1 MKIRLNRLPRHAN
14 FEYRP
19 RFYDPERE
27 RREAL
32 KADYNAPGADV
43 GTRLKSQ
50 IRQGFGRSSGGSSQ
64 FAFRTQR
71 NQQSAASNRRLF
83 MIIAAF
89 MLIAYLVLESNVEGL
104 LQAFNQLE
112 TR

>member
-1 MKIRLNRLPRHAN
+1 MKIRLSRLPRHAN

-19 RFYDPERE
+19 RYYDPERE

-32 KADYNAPGADV
+32 RADYGEGDV
-43 GTRLKSQ
+43 GVKLKSQ
-50 IRQGFGRSSGGSSQ
+50 IRQGFGRASGASSQ

-83 MIIAAF
+83 LIIAAF
-89 MLIAYLVLESNVEGL
+89 AMIAYLLLESNVEGL
-104 LQAFNQLE
+104 LEAVSRLE
-112 TR
+112 GR

>member
-19 RFYDPERE
+19 RYYDPERE

-32 KADYNAPGADV
+32 KADYADGDV
-43 GTRLKSQ
+43 GTKLKSQ
-50 IRQGFGRSSGGSSQ
+50 IRQGFGRSAGRSSQ

-89 MLIAYLVLESNVEGL
+89 LVIAYLVLESNVEGL
-104 LQAFNQLE
+104 LTAFDQLE
-112 TR
+112 GQ

>member
-1 MKIRLNRLPRHAN
+1 MIRLSRLPRHAN

-19 RFYDPERE
+19 RYYDPERE

-32 KADYNAPGADV
+32 RADYADGQV
-43 GTRLKSQ
+43 EDKLKSQ
-50 IRQGFGRSSGGSSQ
+50 IRRGFGRASGASSQ

-83 MIIAAF
+83 IIIALF
-89 MLIAYLVLESNVEGL
+89 MVIAYFVLESNVEGL
-104 LQAFNQLE
+104 LEAVNQLE
-112 TR
+112 RE

>member
-19 RFYDPERE
+19 RYYDPERE

-32 KADYNAPGADV
+32 AADYAGDDP
-43 GTRLKSQ
+43 TRRLKSQ
-50 IRQGFGRSSGGSSQ
+50 IRQGFGRASGASSQ

-83 MIIAAF
+83 LIIALF
-89 MLIAYLVLESNVEGL
+89 MVIAYLLLESNVEGL
-104 LQAFNQLE
+104 LQAVNQLE
-112 TR
+112 AQ